1 MTRKTYPI
9 CHFCEHPLNPNAEDD
24 CDRVFVLPNGEL
36 CCPPCFKDY
45 LLNELD
51 KNMDLFAEKFMKNSK
66 KMHIMKFQY
75 KNSGKQIRY

>member
-9 CHFCEHPLNPNAEDD
+9 CHFCEHPLN
-24 CDRVFVLPNGEL
+24 PNGEL

-51 KNMDLFAEKFMKNSK
+51 KNMDLFADALGIPVLYTEGPNAD
-66 KMHIMKFQY
+66 I
-75 KNSGKQIRY
+75 

>member
-45 LLNELD
+45 LSNELD
-51 KNMDLFAEKFMKNSK
+51 ANMDLFADALGIPVLYTEGPNAD
-66 KMHIMKFQY
+66 I
-75 KNSGKQIRY
+75 